1 MKFIKDRNK
10 KQIHL
15 TNACWLCVTHWPIG
29 MKICISSLIAE
40 RLGSDH
46 FAYIYLHMCLMW
58 WLQNTARNRKCW
70 AEWHKR
76 LKIELCAYKFM
87 IHSVW
92 IVGEQ
97 FISEWGLATTRNI
110 FILYTYTISFCKSSR
125 NTFFKQISTTR
136 TAKQQKWTTQYT
148 ESAKRNVV
156 WVCAFLCFVN
166 SSWQL
171 SAGSFYTPCLYI

>member
-46 FAYIYLHMCLMW
+46 FAYIYLHMW
-58 WLQNTARNRKCW
+58 WLQNTARNRKRW

-76 LKIELCAYKFM
+76 LKIELCAYTFM

-97 FISEWGLATTRNI
+97 FIIKWGLATTRNI
-110 FILYTYTISFCKSSR
+110 FIYILIQFHFAKAAGTRFSNKLAPHGQQSNKNEQHNTI
-125 NTFFKQISTTR
+125 
-136 TAKQQKWTTQYT
+136 YT